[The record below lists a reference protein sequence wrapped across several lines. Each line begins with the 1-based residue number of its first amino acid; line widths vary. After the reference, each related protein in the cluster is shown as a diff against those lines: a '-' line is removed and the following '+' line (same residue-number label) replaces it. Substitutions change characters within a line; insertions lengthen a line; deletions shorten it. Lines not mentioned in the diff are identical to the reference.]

1 MFGRVVGLT
10 SVGVLVVGCYSLVP
24 ATGPAPEV
32 GKQMAFD
39 MNDAGRVA
47 LGGSMGP
54 EIAQIQ
60 GRLLA
65 RDSDYVV
72 SVTAVKLLRA
82 GGEQTWGG
90 EAVRIKPAYISS
102 MYERRYSGG
111 RTLAATAIGAGLVAA
126 VAVRSILGGGA
137 GGDVVRPADTSQT
150 QRIPRP

>member
-1 MFGRVVGLT
+1 MYGRAVALTAFGM
-10 SVGVLVVGCYSLVP
+10 LVAGCYALVP

-32 GKQMAFD
+32 GKLMAFD
-39 MNDAGRVA
+39 VNDVGRVA

-65 RDSDYVV
+65 HDSDYVV
-72 SVTAVKLLRA
+72 GVTAIKLLK
-82 GGEQTWGG
+82 GGEQTWSG
-90 EAVRIKPAYISS
+90 EQVRLKPAYVSS
-102 MYERRYSGG
+102 MYERRYSGS
-111 RTLAATAIGAGLVAA
+111 RTLAASAIGAGIVAA

-137 GGDVVRPADTSQT
+137 GGDITLPTDSGQT

>member
-1 MFGRVVGLT
+1 MFARVVALT
-10 SVGVLVVGCYSLVP
+10 AFSALVAGCYTLVP

-32 GKQMAFD
+32 GKLMAFD
-39 MNDAGRVA
+39 VNDAGRVA

-54 EIAQIQ
+54 EISQIQ

-72 SVTAVKLLRA
+72 GVTAVKLLK
-82 GGEQTWGG
+82 GGEQTWSG
-90 EAVRIKPAYISS
+90 EAVRLKSTYVSS
-102 MYERRYSGG
+102 MYERRYSAG
-111 RTLAATAIGAGLVAA
+111 RTLAAGAIGAGIVAA

-137 GGDVVRPADTSQT
+137 GGDITLPTDSGQT

>member
-1 MFGRVVGLT
+1 MYGRSVALT
-10 SVGVLVVGCYSLVP
+10 VFGVLVAGCYTLVP

-32 GKQMAFD
+32 GKLMAFD
-39 MNDAGRVA
+39 VNDIGRVA

-54 EIAQIQ
+54 EISQVQ

-72 SVTAVKLLRA
+72 SVTAIKLLK

-90 EAVRIKPAYISS
+90 EQVRLKPTYISS
-102 MYERRYSGG
+102 MYERRYSNS
-111 RTLAATAIGAGLVAA
+111 RTLAASAIGAGIVAA

-137 GGDVVRPADTSQT
+137 GGDITLPGDSGQT
-150 QRIPRP
+150 HRIPRP

>member
-1 MFGRVVGLT
+1 MLGRVVGLT
-10 SVGVLVVGCYSLVP
+10 VFGALVAGCYAFVP
-24 ATGPAPEV
+24 ATGAAPEV

-39 MNDAGRVA
+39 INDAGRVA

-54 EIAQIQ
+54 EISQVQ

-72 SVTAVKLLRA
+72 SVSAIRFLK

-90 EAVRIKPAYISS
+90 EQVRIKPTHISS
-102 MYERRYSGG
+102 TYERRYSGS
-111 RTLAATAIGAGLVAA
+111 RTLAASAIGAGIVAA
-126 VAVRSILGGGA
+126 VAVRSILGAGSGGEA
-137 GGDVVRPADTSQT
+137 VLPSDSGQT

>member
-1 MFGRVVGLT
+1 MFGRVVGLIAF
-10 SVGVLVVGCYSLVP
+10 GALVAGCYTLVP

-39 MNDAGRVA
+39 VNDAGRVA

-54 EIAQIQ
+54 EISQIQ

-65 RDSDYVV
+65 HDSDYVV
-72 SVTAVKLLRA
+72 SVTAVKLLR
-82 GGEQTWGG
+82 GGEQTWAG
-90 EAVRIKPAYISS
+90 EPVRLKPAHISS

-111 RTLAATAIGAGLVAA
+111 RTLAAGAIGAGVVAA

-137 GGDVVRPADTSQT
+137 GGEVIGPVDTSQT

>member
-10 SVGVLVVGCYSLVP
+10 VFAVLVAGCYTLVP
-24 ATGPAPEV
+24 ATGLAPEV
-32 GKQMAFD
+32 GKLMAFD
-39 MNDAGRVA
+39 LNDVGRVA

-54 EIAQIQ
+54 EISQVQ

-65 RDSDYVV
+65 RDSDFVV
-72 SVTAVKLLRA
+72 GVSAIKLLK

-90 EAVRIKPAYISS
+90 EQVRIKPAYVSS
-102 MYERRYSGG
+102 MYERKYSGG
-111 RTLAATAIGAGLVAA
+111 RTLAAGAIGAGIVAA

-137 GGDVVRPADTSQT
+137 GPDVALPADTGVT